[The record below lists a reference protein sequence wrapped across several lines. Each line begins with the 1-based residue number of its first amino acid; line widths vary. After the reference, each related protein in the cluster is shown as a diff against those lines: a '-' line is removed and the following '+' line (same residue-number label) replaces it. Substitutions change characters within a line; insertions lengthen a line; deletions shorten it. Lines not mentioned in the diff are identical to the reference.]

1 MTTIRLWVRG
11 WVFPFLVIWAMG
23 SAGCASYQLGHRGTS
38 MAGMASIQIK
48 PVQNNTQEPGM
59 GEALS
64 FALRQQIQRDGTFAL
79 ETQNRG
85 NILLEAT
92 ITSVTRN
99 KLTLDP
105 QDVLTVRDFEILVTA
120 HFKAT
125 RQSGGEILMQKE
137 ITGKTSSRA
146 ASDLTEAERRVLPLV
161 MQDMAQQ
168 AIDQLSTPDW

>member
-1 MTTIRLWVRG
+1 MTTHLWAREWTVI
-11 WVFPFLVIWAMG
+11 FLVLWGVG
-23 SAGCASYQLGHRGTS
+23 SAGCVGYQLGHKGTS
-38 MAGMASIQIK
+38 LKGSDSIQIK
-48 PVQNNTQEPGM
+48 PIQNSTQEPGL

-64 FALRQQIQRDGTFAL
+64 FALRQQIQRDGAFAL

-85 NILLEAT
+85 DILLEAT
-92 ITSVTRN
+92 LTSVRRN

-105 QDVLTVRDFEILVTA
+105 QDVLTIRDFEILVTA
-120 HFKAT
+120 QFKAT
-125 RQSGGEILMQKE
+125 RQPGGEVLMQKE
-137 ITGKTSSRA
+137 ITGKTNSRA

>member
-1 MTTIRLWVRG
+1 MTTHLWARDWTV
-11 WVFPFLVIWAMG
+11 VFLVLWAVG
-23 SAGCASYQLGHRGTS
+23 SAGCVGYQLGHKGTS
-38 MAGMASIQIK
+38 LKGSDSIQIK
-48 PVQNNTQEPGM
+48 PIQNSTQEPGL

-64 FALRQQIQRDGTFAL
+64 FALRQQIQRDGAFAL

-85 NILLEAT
+85 DILLEAT
-92 ITSVTRN
+92 VTSVRRN

-105 QDVLTVRDFEILVTA
+105 QDVLTIRDFEILVTA
-120 HFKAT
+120 QFKAT
-125 RQSGGEILMQKE
+125 RQPGGEVLMQKE
-137 ITGKTSSRA
+137 ITGKTNSRA

>member
-1 MTTIRLWVRG
+1 MTTHLWARAWTV
-11 WVFPFLVIWAMG
+11 VFLVLWAVG
-23 SAGCASYQLGHRGTS
+23 SAGCVGYQLGHKGTS
-38 MAGMASIQIK
+38 LKGSDSIQIK
-48 PVQNNTQEPGM
+48 PIQNSTQEPGL

-64 FALRQQIQRDGTFAL
+64 FALRQQIQRDGAFAL

-85 NILLEAT
+85 DILLEAT
-92 ITSVTRN
+92 VTSVRRN

-105 QDVLTVRDFEILVTA
+105 QDVLTIRDFEILVTA
-120 HFKAT
+120 QFKAT
-125 RQSGGEILMQKE
+125 RQPGGEVLMQKE
-137 ITGKTSSRA
+137 ITGKTNSRA

>member
-1 MTTIRLWVRG
+1 MTTHLWAREWTVI
-11 WVFPFLVIWAMG
+11 FLVLWG
-23 SAGCASYQLGHRGTS
+23 VVSAGCVGYQLGHKGTS
-38 MAGMASIQIK
+38 LKGSDSIQIK
-48 PVQNNTQEPGM
+48 PIQNSTQEPGL

-64 FALRQQIQRDGTFAL
+64 FALRQQIQRDGAFAL

-85 NILLEAT
+85 DILLEAT
-92 ITSVTRN
+92 VTSVRRN

-105 QDVLTVRDFEILVTA
+105 QDVLTIRDFEILVTA
-120 HFKAT
+120 QFKAT
-125 RQSGGEILMQKE
+125 RQPGGEVLMQKE
-137 ITGKTSSRA
+137 ITGKTNSRA

>member
-1 MTTIRLWVRG
+1 MTTHLWARAWTVI
-11 WVFPFLVIWAMG
+11 FLVLWGVG
-23 SAGCASYQLGHRGTS
+23 SAGCVGYQLGHKGTS
-38 MAGMASIQIK
+38 LKGSDSIQIK
-48 PVQNNTQEPGM
+48 PIQNSTQEPGL

-64 FALRQQIQRDGTFAL
+64 LALRQQIQRDGAFAL

-85 NILLEAT
+85 DILLEAT
-92 ITSVTRN
+92 VTSVRRN

-105 QDVLTVRDFEILVTA
+105 QDVLTIRDFEILVTA
-120 HFKAT
+120 QFKAT
-125 RQSGGEILMQKE
+125 RQPGGEVLMQKE
-137 ITGKTSSRA
+137 ITGKTNSRA

>member
-1 MTTIRLWVRG
+1 MTTHLWAREWTVI
-11 WVFPFLVIWAMG
+11 FLVLWGVG
-23 SAGCASYQLGHRGTS
+23 SAGCVGYQLGHKGTS
-38 MAGMASIQIK
+38 LKGSDSIQIK
-48 PVQNNTQEPGM
+48 PIQNSTQEPGL

-64 FALRQQIQRDGTFAL
+64 FALRQQIQRDGAFAL

-85 NILLEAT
+85 DILLEAT
-92 ITSVTRN
+92 VTSVRRN

-105 QDVLTVRDFEILVTA
+105 QDVLTIRDFEILVTA

-125 RQSGGEILMQKE
+125 RQPGGEVLMQKE
-137 ITGKTSSRA
+137 ITGKTNSRA

>member
-1 MTTIRLWVRG
+1 MTTHFWAREWAVT
-11 WVFPFLVIWAMG
+11 FLVVWAVG
-23 SAGCASYQLGHRGTS
+23 SAGCAGYQLGHKGTS
-38 MAGMASIQIK
+38 LKGGDSIQIK
-48 PVQNNTQEPGM
+48 PIENRTQEPGL

-79 ETQNRG
+79 ETQNQG
-85 NILLEAT
+85 DILLEAT
-92 ITSVTRN
+92 VTSVTRN

-105 QDVLTVRDFEILVTA
+105 QDVLTVRDFEIFVTA
-120 HFKAT
+120 QFKAT
-125 RQSGGEILMQKE
+125 RQSGSEVLMQKE

-168 AIDQLSTPDW
+168 AVDQLSNPDW

>member
-1 MTTIRLWVRG
+1 MTTHLWARAWTVI
-11 WVFPFLVIWAMG
+11 FLVLWGVG
-23 SAGCASYQLGHRGTS
+23 SAGCVGYQLGHKGTS
-38 MAGMASIQIK
+38 LKGSDSIQIK
-48 PVQNNTQEPGM
+48 PIQNSTQEPGL

-64 FALRQQIQRDGTFAL
+64 FALRQQIQRDGAFAL

-85 NILLEAT
+85 DILLEAT
-92 ITSVTRN
+92 VTSVRRN

-105 QDVLTVRDFEILVTA
+105 QDVLTIRDFEILVTA
-120 HFKAT
+120 QFKAT
-125 RQSGGEILMQKE
+125 RQPGGEVLMQKE
-137 ITGKTSSRA
+137 ITGKTNSRA

>member
-1 MTTIRLWVRG
+1 MTTRLWARG
-11 WVFPFLVIWAMG
+11 WAVTFLVLWAMG
-23 SAGCASYQLGHRGTS
+23 SAGCAGYHLGYRGTS
-38 MAGMASIQIK
+38 MKDMGSVQIK
-48 PVQNNTQEPGM
+48 PVQNNTQEPGL

-85 NILLEAT
+85 DILLEAT
-92 ITSVTRN
+92 VTSVTRN

-105 QDVLTVRDFEILVTA
+105 QDVLTVRDFEIFVTA
-120 HFKAT
+120 QFKAT
-125 RQSGGEILMQKE
+125 RQSGGEVLMQKE

-168 AIDQLSTPDW
+168 AIDQLSNPDW